1 MKRGAS
7 VPARMSS
14 SILPIL
20 AVVLAVA
27 IFIFDT
33 VTDLEI
39 AGAVLYVAV
48 VLISLRFCRRR
59 GVMLVAAGCVVLT
72 LLSYFLT
79 RTGSTESGL
88 VNTIISLTAI
98 GATTYLALKIQ
109 SAEVAALE
117 GRAQLAHVARLTT
130 LGELTASI
138 AHEVNQ
144 PLAAVITSGNACLRW
159 LDGQTPNLAKAKQS
173 VERIVND
180 ANRASEVVGRVRNLA
195 KRMPPQKGPLNLN
208 ETILEIVDMTRGELE
223 KNQIS
228 LRTEL
233 ADNLPIVLGDRV
245 QLQQVLLNL
254 ILNAVEAVSAANEG
268 PREVLI
274 SSSRDQS
281 DGVQIAIH
289 DTGIGLERSN
299 LDHLFDAFHT
309 TKPGGMGIG
318 LTISRSIIEAHGGSI
333 RATVNGPRGAVF
345 HFTLPGGR
353 GAEV

>member
-1 MKRGAS
+1 MKRGAN

-59 GVMLVAAGCVVLT
+59 GVMLVAAGCVALT

-79 RTGSTESGL
+79 RTGSPQSGL

-109 SAEVAALE
+109 SAEVVALE
-117 GRAQLAHVARLTT
+117 ARAQLAHVARLTA

-144 PLAAVITSGNACLRW
+144 PL
-159 LDGQTPNLAKAKQS
+159 
-173 VERIVND
+173 
-180 ANRASEVVGRVRNLA
+180 
-195 KRMPPQKGPLNLN
+195 
-208 ETILEIVDMTRGELE
+208 
-223 KNQIS
+223 
-228 LRTEL
+228 
-233 ADNLPIVLGDRV
+233 
-245 QLQQVLLNL
+245 
-254 ILNAVEAVSAANEG
+254 
-268 PREVLI
+268 
-274 SSSRDQS
+274 
-281 DGVQIAIH
+281 
-289 DTGIGLERSN
+289 
-299 LDHLFDAFHT
+299 
-309 TKPGGMGIG
+309 
-318 LTISRSIIEAHGGSI
+318 
-333 RATVNGPRGAVF
+333 
-345 HFTLPGGR
+345 GR
-353 GAEV
+353 GDHQWKCVLAVA